1 MFLPPAILT
10 VLSYFQPAFSKPTFN
25 KAALLVVG
33 TLLARGR
40 RTVAVALRYLG
51 LQHSSNF
58 NIYHHV
64 LSRGRWSSFKIS
76 KLLLRLL
83 VTTFVPR
90 GAPLEIVIDETL
102 ERRWGPKITK
112 RGHYRD
118 ALLSSKKTSVANSG
132 LRWITM
138 ALVVRLPWTRL
149 RWALP
154 FLSVL
159 STPPKISAKLGK
171 PHKTV
176 ICTARQMI
184 KVVHRWLPEAEL
196 KLIGDGA
203 YSVVELGLVCHNCKT
218 ALIAPLRMDA
228 NLHAKAPRPKA
239 GQKGRPRQIGKALAK
254 LTKVLSAA
262 KTNWERH
269 EVEWYGG
276 SHQILE
282 LCSGLALWYRAG
294 LAPLPIRWVIVK
306 GLEEGRS
313 ARAFFCTDQQLCA
326 EQIVADFVKRWSIEV
341 MFEES
346 RAHLGVET
354 QRQWSDQAI
363 ERTTPALFGLYSLVA
378 VIGKQLHEAGEL
390 RVQQTAWYPKTEAT
404 FSDVLGAVRQA
415 LWHNF
420 NFSTSPSNP
429 DMVLIPRSELDRL
442 AYAVCF

>member
-25 KAALLVVG
+25 KAVLLVVG

-40 RTVAVALRYLG
+40 RTVTVALRYLG

-58 NIYHHV
+58 NKYHHV
-64 LSRGRWSSFKIS
+64 LSRNRWSSFKIS
-76 KLLLRLL
+76 QLLLKLL
-83 VTTFVPR
+83 VATFIPK

-118 ALLSSKKTSVANSG
+118 ALLSGKKISVANSG

-159 STPPKISAKLGK
+159 STPPKISENLGK

-176 ICTARQMI
+176 TRTAQQMI
-184 KVVHRWLPEAEL
+184 KVIHRWLPEAEL

-228 NLHAKAPRPKA
+228 NLHAKAPKPKA
-239 GQKGRPRQIGKALAK
+239 GQRGRPRQIGKALPK
-254 LTKVLSAA
+254 LIQRLSAA
-262 KTNWERH
+262 KTVWSTH

-276 SHQILE
+276 TRQILQ
-282 LCSGLALWYRAG
+282 LTSGLALWYRSG
-294 LAPLPIRWVIVK
+294 LTPLPIRWVIVK
-306 GLEEGRS
+306 GLEEGRPV
-313 ARAFFCTDQQLCA
+313 RAFFCTDQQLGA

-354 QRQWSDQAI
+354 QRQWSDPAI

-378 VIGKQLHEAGEL
+378 VIGKQLHAAGEL
-390 RVQQTAWYPKTEAT
+390 SVQRTAWYPKTQAT
-404 FSDVLGAVRQA
+404 FSDVLGAVRRS
-415 LWHNF
+415 LWNNF
-420 NFSTSPSNP
+420 NFSTSPSEP
-429 DMVLIPRSELDRL
+429 DMVLIPHSALDRL
-442 AYAVCF
+442 AYAACF